1 MMYSHQVHRG
11 LIQLEL
17 TKFLLLVHQGDL
29 PWPAPGFRRRR
40 ERPEPFGEAIVGSVR
55 GFKGRLHT
63 SGHLLQNAQNPHSGH
78 STALRFAHSLHS
90 AIVRD

>member
-17 TKFLLLVHQGDL
+17 TTFLLLVHQGDP
-29 PWPAPGFRRRR
+29 PWPAPGFRRR
-40 ERPEPFGEAIVGSVR
+40 
-55 GFKGRLHT
+55 FKGRLHT

>member
-1 MMYSHQVHRG
+1 MS
-11 LIQLEL
+11 
-17 TKFLLLVHQGDL
+17 QGD
-29 PWPAPGFRRRR
+29 PPMACPRGGGG
-40 ERPEPFGEAIVGSVR
+40 ERPASSPGARLLGSVR